1 MRKAFGFF
9 FLGLILAMAGVGGVE
24 TSLTNTSLI
33 QSVVVAFLGILIM
46 YVGIILVGRAQQG

>member
-24 TSLTNTSLI
+24 TSLTNTALI
-33 QSVVVAFLGILIM
+33 QSVGVAFLDILIM
-46 YVGIILVGRAQQG
+46 YVGIILVGRESQ

>member
-9 FLGLILAMAGVGGVE
+9 FLGLITAMAGVGGVE
-24 TSLTNTSLI
+24 TSLTNTALI

-46 YVGIILVGRAQQG
+46 YVGIILVGRETQ

>member
-9 FLGLILAMAGVGGVE
+9 FLGLITAMAGVGGVE
-24 TSLTNTSLI
+24 TSLTNTALI
-33 QSVVVAFLGILIM
+33 QSALVAFLGILIM

>member
-9 FLGLILAMAGVGGVE
+9 FLGLITAMAGVGGVE

-46 YVGIILVGRAQQG
+46 YVGIILVGRETQ